1 MYDTGKNSDE
11 FGMDKGGSEADAG
24 GETFAPVARF
34 RRSLQRSMK
43 LYLSVSRLV
52 LGQSLGQH
60 RWLAATGLAGA
71 LSFALLGA
79 GVSALVAPYSD
90 VETAAL
96 TADQAPQIVALDADG
111 PVERVTLGAEAPTE
125 EAPAQTASNEPTS
138 AETAGIATSSAHT
151 ELAAP
156 VAPAEPKE
164 IQTKVAINDGE
175 TLMQVLT
182 DAGADR
188 VDAYHAI
195 AAMKP
200 HFSPSKMRAGQEVS
214 LTFLTNPTAEKDE
227 PAKLLTSISL
237 QPDIERAIQV
247 NRAEDGSYR
256 TQEFQKELKSGFAH
270 AKGAINSSLFLDA
283 QQAGIPAPIILEMIR
298 MFSYSV
304 DFQREIHPGDT
315 FEVFFDRKYDEDGI
329 PVKEGQIAYA
339 SLTVDGKPY
348 RLWRF
353 KTADGDWDYYDENGN
368 SMKKFLMKTPVD
380 GARISSGFGMR
391 KHPILGF
398 TKFHEG
404 VDFAA
409 PKGTPIY
416 AAGDG
421 VVKIA
426 GWVNGYGNFV
436 ELSHANRYETAYG
449 HMSAFA
455 KGIHPGI
462 RVHQG
467 QVIGYVGSTGRSTGP
482 HLHYE
487 IHIAG
492 KKVNPLG
499 VKMATGEKLGG
510 KQLAAFKATRANVG
524 SQMAETPLMTRVAQ
538 ASETP
543 KAN

>member
-1 MYDTGKNSDE
+1 MYDSGKLSDE
-11 FGMDKGGSEADAG
+11 LDLDKASSEA
-24 GETFAPVARF
+24 ETGAEQVAPMTRF
-34 RRSLQRSMK
+34 RQSLQRSMK
-43 LYLSVSRLV
+43 LYVSVSRLV
-52 LGQSLGQH
+52 LGQSLGQN
-60 RWLAATGLAGA
+60 RWLAATGVAGV
-71 LSFALLGA
+71 LSFALLGM
-79 GVSALVAPYSD
+79 GVAALVSPYSN

-111 PVERVTLGAEAPTE
+111 PVERVTLSEETPAPDADQTAAEDATDETVAADASPANAELT
-125 EAPAQTASNEPTS
+125 APAT
-138 AETAGIATSSAHT
+138 
-151 ELAAP
+151 
-156 VAPAEPKE
+156 PAEPKE
-164 IQTKVAINDGE
+164 VQTKVAINDGE

-200 HFSPSKMRAGQEVS
+200 VFSPSKMRAGQEVS
-214 LTFLTNPTAEKDE
+214 LTFLSNPNPEKDQ
-227 PAKLLTSISL
+227 PSKLLTAISL
-237 QPDIERAIQV
+237 QPDIDRAIQV
-247 NRAEDGSYR
+247 NRTEDGSYKSE
-256 TQEFQKELKSGFAH
+256 EFQKELKSGFAH
-270 AKGAINSSLFLDA
+270 AKNTISSSLFLDA

-304 DFQREIHPGDT
+304 DFQREIHPGDS
-315 FEVFFDRKYDEDGI
+315 FEVFFDRKFDEDGI

-339 SLTVDGKPY
+339 SLTVGGKPY

-353 KTADGDWDYYDENGN
+353 KTADGNWDYYDENGN
-368 SMKKFLMKTPVD
+368 SMKKFLMRTPID

-391 KHPILGF
+391 KHPILGYS
-398 TKFHEG
+398 KLHAG

-436 ELSHANRYETAYG
+436 EVGHANRYETGYG

-455 KGIHPGI
+455 KGIRPGV
-462 RVHQG
+462 RVRQG

-499 VKMATGEKLGG
+499 VKVATGMKLGG
-510 KQLAAFKATRANVG
+510 KQLASFKANRANVA

>member
-1 MYDTGKNSDE
+1 MYDSGKLSDE
-11 FGMDKGGSEADAG
+11 LDLNKASSEEDAAA
-24 GETFAPVARF
+24 EAVAPMARF
-34 RRSLQRSMK
+34 RRSLQRSVK
-43 LYLSVSRLV
+43 LYVSVSRLV
-52 LGQSLGQH
+52 LGQSLGQY
-60 RWLAATGLAGA
+60 RWLAATGVAGV
-71 LSFALLGA
+71 LSFALLGM
-79 GVSALVAPYSD
+79 GVAALVSPYSN

-111 PVERVTLGAEAPTE
+111 PVERVTLSEETPSPEADATD
-125 EAPAQTASNEPTS
+125 
-138 AETAGIATSSAHT
+138 ETATADASPASA
-151 ELAAP
+151 ELAA
-156 VAPAEPKE
+156 APAEPKE
-164 IQTKVAINDGE
+164 VQTKIAINDGE

-200 HFSPSKMRAGQEVS
+200 VFSPSKMRAGQEVS
-214 LTFLTNPTAEKDE
+214 LTFLTNPNPEKDE
-227 PAKLLTSISL
+227 PAKLLTAISL
-237 QPDIERAIQV
+237 QPDIDRAIQV
-247 NRAEDGSYR
+247 NRTEDGNYKSE
-256 TQEFQKELKSGFAH
+256 EFQKELKSGFAH
-270 AKGAINSSLFLDA
+270 ARGSINSSLFLDA

-304 DFQREIHPGDT
+304 DFQREIHPGDA
-315 FEVFFDRKYDEDGI
+315 FEVFFDRKFDEDGI

-339 SLTVDGKPY
+339 SLTVDGKPH

-368 SMKKFLMKTPVD
+368 SMKKFLMKTPID

-391 KHPILGF
+391 KHPILGYS
-398 TKFHEG
+398 KLHAG

-436 ELSHANRYETAYG
+436 ELGHANRYETAYG

-455 KGIHPGI
+455 KGIHPGV

-499 VKMATGEKLGG
+499 VKVATGVKLAG
-510 KQLAAFKATRANVG
+510 KQLAAFKANRANVA

>member
-125 EAPAQTASNEPTS
+125 EAPAQTASNEPTA